1 MKLRWTILFATLFAF
16 ALTLG
21 CGDDPPPPKPG
32 DEKKADKPAPPK
44 KDEPAP
50 PAKDKVAEPAKD
62 EPGGTDTPA
71 EKDEPGGEVT
81 NKVETDAPD
90 KPIEPPKQ
98 IERALAKTAVHGGI
112 APLDVMV
119 TKVGS
124 VLSPG
129 LKALMETAVY
139 QGLLAE
145 IAGEMKMKD
154 MDWFDRTRSLRLA
167 VRSKEAVV
175 LLVPIVSNEALIAAL
190 PEEIRAEV
198 EGKASLRFKLGDAFA
213 EVVGQDLL
221 LSDNVDNIDQLDGT
235 LKLELAKLEVSQL
248 LSLILEGAS
257 LHPLI
262 STALEEVERGMEQV
276 APMDPTQKEFFAK
289 LFNLLKDIVA
299 EIDRVEI
306 SLDIA
311 ATDLV
316 LNYSVTALDGTNLHG
331 AITGA
336 ANVPINTL
344 KYMPPKSWLVGGQ
357 NINPTLMMPW
367 LERYMDILA
376 SAYSMSTDEKIELWK
391 DYKIMIG
398 LMTGDGAFA
407 MYTDAGF
414 PMSASAVS
422 EVSDGAKM
430 AELVYG
436 IYDYF
441 FQKAMDTLPP
451 ESRQMFSGR
460 TLKELVAQLQPM
472 VKSFGV
478 DLRIDSEL
486 YQGVQMDYLRIALD
500 YNLMKLPPDAAWLKD
515 IIKDRI
521 DFVMAFSPTHL
532 IFTMGP
538 NGLVRAK
545 EIVDGKTQ
553 LDPETV
559 FPGVTA
565 SKYNFVMNFDPL
577 LLKQALETIPQ
588 VKAFLAAELG
598 AELEMVAGHKGF
610 YFLGGVDGAKA
621 WFDLRIGL
629 DKLMPLVEY
638 AVKKEME
645 KDDGDVGAKSI
656 GTGGGEEAAIV
667 PPPATPPAP

>member
-21 CGDDPPPPKPG
+21 CGDDPPPPKAG
-32 DEKKADKPAPPK
+32 EETKADQPAPPK
-44 KDEPAP
+44 KGQPAP
-50 PAKDKVAEPAKD
+50 PATDKVAEPGKD
-62 EPGGTDTPA
+62 EPAGTDTPA
-71 EKDEPGGEVT
+71 D
-81 NKVETDAPD
+81 KVETGSDGTDKVETGDPG

-98 IERALAKTAVHGGI
+98 IERALAKTAVHGGL
-112 APLDVMV
+112 APLDELVA
-119 TKVGS
+119 KIGS

-129 LKALMETAVY
+129 LKAMMETAVY
-139 QGLLAE
+139 QGLLAQ

-154 MDWFDRTRSLRLA
+154 MDWFDRTRSLRIA
-167 VRSKEAVV
+167 VHSKESVV

-198 EGKASLRFKLGDAFA
+198 EGKASLRFKLGESFA
-213 EVVGQDLL
+213 EVVGNDLL
-221 LSDNVDNIDQLDGT
+221 LSDNVENIDQLDGS
-235 LKLELAKLEVSQL
+235 LKLELAKLKVDEIFAM
-248 LSLILEGAS
+248 ILEGAS

-262 STALEEVERGMEQV
+262 STALEEMERSMEQV

-311 ATDLV
+311 GADLV
-316 LNYSVTALDGTNLHG
+316 LKYAVTALEGSNLHS
-331 AITGA
+331 AFTGA
-336 ANVPINTL
+336 ANVPITTL
-344 KYMPPKSWLVGGQ
+344 KFMPPKSWLVGGQ
-357 NINPTLMMPW
+357 NIKPSLMMPW
-367 LERYMDILA
+367 LERYMDIIA

-391 DYKIMIG
+391 DYKLMIG

-436 IYDYF
+436 LYDYF

-460 TLKELVAQLQPM
+460 TLKELVTQIQPM

-478 DLRIDSEL
+478 DIKMDSEV
-486 YQGVQMDYLRIALD
+486 YQGVQMDYLRIVLD
-500 YNLMKLPPDAAWLKD
+500 YNLMNLPPDVAWMKD
-515 IIKDRI
+515 IIKDRL

-545 EIVDGKTQ
+545 EIVDGKVQ

-559 FPGVTA
+559 FPGVMA

-577 LLKQALETIPQ
+577 RLKQALESIPQ
-588 VKAFLAAELG
+588 VKAYLQAEFG
-598 AELEMVAGHKGF
+598 AELEMVAGHKGL
-610 YFLGGVDGAKA
+610 YILGGTDGAKA
-621 WFDLRIGL
+621 WFDLQVGL

-638 AVKKEME
+638 SIKKEME
-645 KDDGDVGAKSI
+645 TGDADAAGS
-656 GTGGGEEAAIV
+656 TGPRGGEEAAIV
-667 PPPATPPAP
+667 PPPAPVPAP

>member
-1 MKLRWTILFATLFAF
+1 MKMRMMILLATLFAF
-16 ALTLG
+16 VLAFG
-21 CGDDPPPPKPG
+21 CSDDPPPKQDKPG
-32 DEKKADKPAPPK
+32 EKKAEKAPAKKDKPAPADKEK
-44 KDEPAP
+44 K
-50 PAKDKVAEPAKD
+50 AEPTKETPAA
-62 EPGGTDTPA
+62 TDTPPEA
-71 EKDEPGGEVT
+71 GDPEVDVED
-81 NKVETDAPD
+81 KVKTAVPD

-98 IERALAKTAVHGGI
+98 IERALAKTAVHGGL
-112 APLDVMV
+112 APLDDLVA
-119 TKVGS
+119 KIGS

-139 QGLLAE
+139 QGLLGE
-145 IAGEMKMKD
+145 IAGEMKVKD
-154 MDWFDRTRSLRLA
+154 MDWFDRTRSLRIA
-167 VRSKEAVV
+167 VRSKESVV
-175 LLVPIVSNEALIAAL
+175 LLVPVVSTETLIAAL
-190 PEEIRAEV
+190 PEEIRADL
-198 EGKASLRFKLGDAFA
+198 EGKTTLRFKLGDAFA
-213 EVVGQDLL
+213 EVVGKDLL
-221 LSDNVDNIDQLDGT
+221 LSDAQVNIDQLDGT
-235 LKLELAKLEVSQL
+235 LKLELAKLKVDQL
-248 LSLILEGAS
+248 FSMILEGTS

-289 LFNLLKDIVA
+289 LFNLVKDVVA

-311 ATDLV
+311 QKDVV
-316 LNYSVTALDGTNLHG
+316 LKYAIGALEGTNLHG
-331 AITGA
+331 AIAGA
-336 ANVPINTL
+336 SNLPINTL
-344 KYMPPKSWLVGGQ
+344 KYMPPKSWMIGGQ
-357 NINPTLMMPW
+357 NINPALMMPW

-407 MYTDAGF
+407 LYTDAGF
-414 PMSASAVS
+414 PLSASAVS

-430 AELVYG
+430 AELMYG

-451 ESRQMFSGR
+451 ESRQMFGGR
-460 TLKELVAQLQPM
+460 TLKELVAQIQPM

-478 DLRIDSEL
+478 DLKIDSEN

-500 YNLMKLPPDAAWLKD
+500 YNLMKLPPDAAWLQD
-515 IIKDRI
+515 IIKDKI

-545 EIVDGKTQ
+545 EIVDGKAQ

-559 FPGVTA
+559 FPGVMA
-565 SKYNFVMNFDPL
+565 SKYNFVMNIDPL
-577 LLKQALETIPQ
+577 LLMQALETIPQ
-588 VKAFLAAELG
+588 VKQFLRAEFG
-598 AELEMVAGHKGF
+598 AELEMVAGHKGL
-610 YFLGGVDGAKA
+610 YMLGGVNDAKA

-629 DKLMPLVEY
+629 EKLMPLVEY

-645 KDDGDVGAKSI
+645 APAAGDAP
-656 GTGGGEEAAIV
+656 V
-667 PPPATPPAP
+667 PPPAPVPAP